1 MNLGNRMFPKFHYMS
16 QFADEFTHDEF
27 VQQPAAQIP
36 WFTIVKIM
44 QKSNT
49 HDEMLW
55 YINSTYQN
63 GWSRCMVLN
72 QIEMKAYERS
82 LIKPSTTA
90 ITKQDESINEIFK
103 DTYVFDFLD
112 KEVFFCSLVFPRFN

>member
-1 MNLGNRMFPKFHYMS
+1 MQNLKYMS
-16 QFADEFTHDEF
+16 QFAKEITNCEIS
-27 VQQPAAQIP
+27 QQPVGQIP
-36 WFTIVKIM
+36 WSTLVTVIM
-44 QKSNT
+44 ANSKS
-49 HDEMLW
+49 HAEMLW
-55 YINSTYQN
+55 YINATYQN
-63 GWSRCMVLN
+63 GWSRSMVLN

-82 LIKPSTTA
+82 LIKTSTTA

>member
-1 MNLGNRMFPKFHYMS
+1 MS
-16 QFADEFTHDEF
+16 QFSNNFSTYEIG
-27 VQQPAAQIP
+27 QQPVSQIP
-36 WFTIVKIM
+36 WGTIVKIM

-55 YINSTYQN
+55 YINATYQN
-63 GWSRCMVLN
+63 GWSRSMVLN

-103 DTYVFDFLD
+103 
-112 KEVFFCSLVFPRFN
+112 K